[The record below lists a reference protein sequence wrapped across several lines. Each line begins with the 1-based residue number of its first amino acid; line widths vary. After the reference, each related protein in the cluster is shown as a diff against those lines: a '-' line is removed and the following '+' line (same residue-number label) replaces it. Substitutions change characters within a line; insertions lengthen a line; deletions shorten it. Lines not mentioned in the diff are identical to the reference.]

1 MVTGGVGGMGG
12 AQPLAVTLN
21 GGVVLAIDVDRS
33 RIERR
38 VATRYCD
45 MITERPGRSA
55 AAMRD
60 GAARGTRAFRGP
72 GGQLRRCVAGD
83 WCGAASRWMW

>member
-1 MVTGGVGGMGG
+1 MGGMGG
-12 AQPLAVTLN
+12 AQPLSVTLN

-45 MITERPGRSA
+45 TIAKTWMKHWRFAR
-55 AAMRD
+55 RR
-60 GAARGTRAFRGP
+60 GARAGALSVGLVGNCGDVLPEIVRRGVR
-72 GGQLRRCVAGD
+72 
-83 WCGAASRWMW
+83 